1 MSVVTNVILHM
12 GCLDDEQGEKLLAQ
26 VNEFFDNEDR
36 DCMGFVLVDDPSL
49 PEGWY
54 GGTKMLEC
62 TLAIGAFNYLDL
74 GDLVEH
80 LRQIKWPRY
89 IQGNVQLM
97 VKEQD
102 HGRFR
107 IIDVA

>member
-12 GCLDDEQGEKLLAQ
+12 GYLDETYLAQ
-26 VNEFFDNEDR
+26 VNEFFDKEDR
-36 DCMGFVLVDDPSL
+36 DGRKGFVLVDDPTL
-49 PEGWY
+49 PRGWY

-74 GDLVEH
+74 DDLVEH
-80 LRQIKWPRY
+80 LRKIKWPRY
-89 IQGNVQLM
+89 TQGNVQLM